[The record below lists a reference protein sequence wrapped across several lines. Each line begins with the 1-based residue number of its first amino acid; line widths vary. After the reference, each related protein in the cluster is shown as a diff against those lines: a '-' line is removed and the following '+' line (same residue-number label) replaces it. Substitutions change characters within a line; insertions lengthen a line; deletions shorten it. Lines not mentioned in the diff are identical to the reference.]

1 MAPARPSAAPRAVVI
16 AHPYHLGDT
25 IFVLPLAALVKR
37 HWPQTKVH
45 FAGRPYV
52 RALAE
57 ACTHIDSFVDSDTL
71 LQDPGLFERL
81 ETDVLLNPFPDR
93 ELARAGRRAR
103 VPIRV
108 GNLRRLKIAH
118 CFNRFVYYSHRRSR
132 AHMIDLN
139 LRNLRPLG
147 IDPAVS
153 HTALQGLFGLTRLA
167 PLSAAHHALLAPDRF
182 NLILHPK
189 SGQQAREWPLASYL
203 ALARALPVERFRIF
217 LTGVASE
224 REQLQRDCPE
234 LLRLPNVTSLMGE
247 LSLTT
252 FLSFIGAAD
261 GLVASST
268 GPLHVAAVLG
278 RRAIGIYPS
287 GRGIDPLRWGPIG
300 PQAHALCA
308 PGLCRPR
315 EGTCPTYLG
324 PPCPCTQAIAP
335 AQVLRLLVQS
345 SVEPR

>member
-1 MAPARPSAAPRAVVI
+1 LTAEAHPSAAPRAVVI

-25 IFVLPLAALVKR
+25 LFVFPLAALIKR
-37 HWPQTKVH
+37 RWPTAKVH
-45 FAGRPYV
+45 LAGRPYV
-52 RALAE
+52 RALVE
-57 ACTHIDSFVDSDTL
+57 ACEHIDSFIDSDAL
-71 LQDPGLFERL
+71 LQEPDLFGRL
-81 ETDVLLNPFPDR
+81 GTDILLNPFPDR
-93 ELARAGRRAR
+93 DLARAGLQAR

-132 AHMIDLN
+132 AHMVDLN

-147 IDPAVS
+147 IDPAIPHS
-153 HTALQGLFGLTRLA
+153 MLHSLFGLTRLA
-167 PLSAAHHALLAPDRF
+167 PLSAPHQALLGSDRF

-203 ALARALPVERFRIF
+203 ALARALAPERFRIF
-217 LTGVASE
+217 LTGVAGE

-247 LSLTT
+247 LSLPT

-268 GPLHVAAVLG
+268 GPLHVAAALG
-278 RRAIGIYPS
+278 RRVIGIYPS

-300 PQAHALCA
+300 PQAHALSA

-315 EGTCPTYLG
+315 NGTCPKYLG

-335 AQVLRLLVQS
+335 ARVLRLLA
-345 SVEPR
+345 PPAPH